1 MLGTPGIGAA
11 LTRSAGYP
19 SSLVDP
25 GEGLTE
31 IEQAAYGL
39 DEDALGRIR
48 FAGFEGQA
56 LSSALID
63 KAVEEVR
70 AG

>member
-11 LTRSAGYP
+11 LTRSAGYA
-19 SSLVDP
+19 SSMRDA
-25 GEGLTE
+25 GKGLTD

-48 FAGFEGQA
+48 FATYEGQA

>member
-1 MLGTPGIGAA
+1 M
-11 LTRSAGYP
+11 
-19 SSLVDP
+19 SSLV
-25 GEGLTE
+25 EASNGLSE

-48 FAGFEGQA
+48 FASFEGQA